1 MTRDARTSPAGD
13 DAAGHHTAGTTE
25 PFDAV
30 VLAGGTG
37 RRLGG
42 ASKPGV
48 ELAGRRLLDHVLD
61 AVAGARRVVV
71 VAPDDVAV
79 PPGVVRT
86 LEDPPLGGPAA
97 GLAAGLAALT
107 DGAAPW
113 TAVLACDAPR
123 AGTALGRLRAAA
135 AAVPTDAP
143 GRPGPDGA
151 CLVDAAGSVQ
161 WLTGMYRTAS
171 LRAAVAGPAGAR
183 GRSVRSLLGDLD
195 IVLVGAV
202 GEEAA
207 DVDTWADLD
216 RLEGRTGTGRAE
228 PPPGTRT

>member
-1 MTRDARTSPAGD
+1 MTRDARTDHA
-13 DAAGHHTAGTTE
+13 E

-42 ASKPGV
+42 ASKPEV
-48 ELAGRRLLDHVLD
+48 RLAGRRLLDHVLD
-61 AVAGARRVVV
+61 AVDGARRVVV

-86 LEDPPLGGPAA
+86 LEDPPLGGPVA

-123 AGTALGRLRAAA
+123 AGTAVDRLRAAA
-135 AAVPTDAP
+135 AGAVPAGAP
-143 GRPGPDGA
+143 GAGGGDGA
-151 CLVDAAGSVQ
+151 CLVDAAGSAQ
-161 WLTGMYRTAS
+161 WLTGVYRTAS
-171 LRAAVAGPAGAR
+171 LRAAVAGPAGTR
-183 GRSVRSLLGDLD
+183 GRSVRSVLGDLD

-202 GEEAA
+202 GEESA

-216 RLEGRTGTGRAE
+216 RLEGRPGPGRAG
-228 PPPGTRT
+228 PPPA